1 MEPNIWGPGAWLFLH
16 SITLNYPD
24 NPTLEHKKIY
34 SDFFNRL
41 KDVLPCEICKKHYGK
56 NIKDSPINFSL
67 NSKEAI
73 TKWLVN
79 IHNKVNLLNGKELY
93 NYNTFIDDYSN
104 LYNENHLNK
113 YFLFILLIIIVL
125 LIIRIYQ

>member
-41 KDVLPCEICKKHYGK
+41 KDVLPCEICKKHYSQ

-79 IHNKVNLLNGKELY
+79 IHNKVNSMYNKPNLDYNSFLKLY
-93 NYNTFIDDYSN
+93 KKIYK
-104 LYNENHLNK
+104 NEEE
-113 YFLFILLIIIVL
+113 
-125 LIIRIYQ
+125 